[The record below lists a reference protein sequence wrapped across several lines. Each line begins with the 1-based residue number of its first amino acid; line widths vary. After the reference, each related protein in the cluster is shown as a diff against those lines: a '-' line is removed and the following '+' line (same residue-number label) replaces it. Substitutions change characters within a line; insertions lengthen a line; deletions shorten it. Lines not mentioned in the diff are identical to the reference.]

1 MYDSY
6 GENRF
11 TADNINKSVIKGEQ
25 YIFADRNLMFKIVL
39 CDDEERFLN
48 LEKELIAEYFDK
60 KGILFSVESFSSG
73 EELLANDVLL
83 DIADLIIL
91 DVEMKGIDG
100 ITVAKKIR
108 EKNDQ
113 VNIAFLSA
121 HMNYS
126 TDGYHVR
133 AIRFILKTLDDIK
146 DYLFEC
152 LDSVLANVDLIDQK
166 ITMDF
171 TIGRRTIKV
180 NDILYLKS
188 FGNYTTFVLLND
200 SKENYMIR
208 HSLKKTTE
216 TMTAYDFISVSY
228 NETVNLR
235 HIRSVARYKV
245 SLDNGE
251 EISVSQRKYND
262 VCRAFTLYRG
272 KNA

>member
-48 LEKELIAEYFDK
+48 LEKKLIAEYFDK
-60 KGILFSVESFSSG
+60 KGIPFSVESFSSG

-108 EKNDQ
+108 EKNDK

-180 NDILYLKS
+180 KDILYLKS

>member
-6 GENRF
+6 GESRF
-11 TADNINKSVIKGEQ
+11 TADNIIKSVIKGEQ

-48 LEKELIAEYFDK
+48 LEKELLAEYFDK
-60 KGILFSVESFSSG
+60 KGIPFSVESFSSG

-108 EKNDQ
+108 EKNDK

-152 LDSVLANVDLIDQK
+152 LDCVLANVDLNDQE
-166 ITMDF
+166 ITLDF

-180 NDILYLKS
+180 KDILYLKS

-216 TMTAYDFISVSY
+216 TMAAYDFISISY
-228 NETVNLR
+228 TETVNLR

-262 VCRAFTLYRG
+262 VCRAYTLYRG

>member
-1 MYDSY
+1 MYDSN
-6 GENRF
+6 GESRF
-11 TADNINKSVIKGEQ
+11 TADNIIKSVIKGKQ
-25 YIFADRNLMFKIVL
+25 YFFADRKLMFKIVL

-48 LEKELIAEYFDK
+48 LEKELLAEYFDK
-60 KGILFSVESFSSG
+60 KGIPFSVERFSSG

-108 EKNDQ
+108 EKNDK

-152 LDSVLANVDLIDQK
+152 LDCVLANVDLNDQE
-166 ITMDF
+166 ITLDF

-180 NDILYLKS
+180 KDILYLKS
-188 FGNYTTFVLLND
+188 FGNYTTFVLLSD

-216 TMTAYDFISVSY
+216 TMAAYDFISISY
-228 NETVNLR
+228 TETVNLR

-262 VCRAFTLYRG
+262 VCRAYTLYRG

>member
-6 GENRF
+6 GENRH
-11 TADNINKSVIKGEQ
+11 TADNINHGVIKGKQ
-25 YIFADRNLMFKIVL
+25 YFFVDQKLVFKIVL

-60 KGILFSVESFSSG
+60 KGIPFSVDCFCSG

-83 DIADLIIL
+83 DIANLIIL

-100 ITVAKKIR
+100 ITAAKKIR
-108 EKNDQ
+108 EKNDK

-152 LDSVLANVDLIDQK
+152 LDSVLTNEDLNDRE

-171 TIGRRTIKV
+171 TIGKRTVKV

-188 FGNYTTFVLLND
+188 CGNYTAFELLND

-208 HSLKKTTE
+208 HSLKQTTE
-216 TMTAYDFISVSY
+216 TMSAFDFVSIASTV
-228 NETVNLR
+228 TVNLH
-235 HIRSVARYKV
+235 HIRAVTRYMV
-245 SLDNGE
+245 LLDNGE
-251 EISVSQRKYND
+251 EIPVSQRKYNE
-262 VCRAFTLYRG
+262 VCRAYTLFRG